1 MSLQLA
7 IKVSSALPTI
17 RGQQR
22 IAAVIIDKRGRVL
35 SIGVNSYK
43 KTNPLMKSYAIR
55 AGNPEAQF
63 LHAEVAALIGL
74 NHNDKQ
80 KAYKISIARA
90 LKTNQT
96 GLAAPCPICQL
107 ALKDTGIKVVEYT
120 M

>member
-1 MSLQLA
+1 MSLQLV
-7 IKVSSALPTI
+7 IKISSALPII

-22 IAAVIIDKRGRVL
+22 IAAVITCKRGKVL
-35 SIGVNSYK
+35 SIGVNSYV
-43 KTNPLMKSYAIR
+43 KTNPTMKYYAVK

-63 LHAEVAALIGL
+63 LHAEVAALVGL
-74 NHNDKQ
+74 NYNDRQ

-90 LKTNQT
+90 LKNNQA

-107 ALKDTGIKVVEYT
+107 ALKDAGIKVVEYT

>member
-7 IKVSSALPTI
+7 IKVSSALPVT

-22 IAAVIIDKRGRVL
+22 VAAVVTDKRGRVL

-43 KTNPLMKSYAIR
+43 KTNPMMKTYAIR
-55 AGNPEAQF
+55 AGNPAACF
-63 LHAEVAALIGL
+63 LHAEVAALVSL
-74 NHNDKQ
+74 SHNDRQ

-90 LKTNQT
+90 LKNNQT

-107 ALKDTGIKVVEYT
+107 ALKDAGIKVVEYT